1 MVGNYLRLFTE
12 EEEEEEEEE
21 EVYSR
26 NLNLYH

>member
-1 MVGNYLRLFTE
+1 MVGNYLGLFT
-12 EEEEEEEEE
+12 EEEEEEEE

>member
-12 EEEEEEEEE
+12 EEEEEEEE
-21 EVYSR
+21 VYSR

>member
-21 EVYSR
+21 VYSR

>member
-26 NLNLYH
+26 NLNLNH